1 MDRLPA
7 LAADVLRARGAV
19 VLCGG
24 RSSRMGSDKAWLPFG
39 SETLLQRTVRVVSGV
54 VCPQQVVV
62 VAAADQTLPELPPA
76 VRVVRDA
83 VEYAGPL
90 AGLAPGLQAL
100 GPQCVAAAVV
110 GCDTPLLQPGW
121 IAELF
126 DLLGDYDAA
135 IALDDR
141 TWHTLPGVY
150 ARRVGARASEYQ
162 AAGGRSLKGLLGAL
176 RWRPIDVEE
185 LRPFDP
191 QLLSLLNVNDP
202 AEYARARQLAGIAD
216 DAR

>member
-1 MDRLPA
+1 MDRQA
-7 LAADVLRARGAV
+7 AIAADVLGGRGAV

-24 RSSRMGSDKAWLPFG
+24 RSLRMGSDKALLPFG
-39 SETLLQRTVRVVSGV
+39 SETLLQRTVRLVSGV

-76 VRVVRDA
+76 VRVIRDA
-83 VEYAGPL
+83 VEFAGPL
-90 AGLAPGLQAL
+90 AGLVQGLQTL
-100 GPQCVAAAVV
+100 GPPCAAALVT

-126 DLLGDYDAA
+126 DLLGDYEAA
-135 IALDDR
+135 IAFDER
-141 TWHTLPGVY
+141 AWHTLPGVY
-150 ARRVGARASEYQ
+150 ARRVQATAADYQ
-162 AAGGRSLKGLLGAL
+162 AAGGRSLKGLLEAL

-185 LRPFDP
+185 LRRFDP

-216 DAR
+216 GAP